1 MKTIKAIDTHELV
14 EDAKSAGANAL
25 STVKDASVRAKD
37 YAVEHKA
44 ITMVG
49 AVAVAAMAFG
59 AYALFK
65 KRQAD

>member
-1 MKTIKAIDTHELV
+1 MKTIKAIDTHEIM
-14 EDAKSAGANAL
+14 EDAKSAGATAL
-25 STVKDASVRAKD
+25 NSVKDASVRAKD
-37 YAVEHKA
+37 YAVENKA

-59 AYALFK
+59 AYALFR

>member
-1 MKTIKAIDTHELV
+1 MKTIQAVDTQEVL
-14 EDAKSAGANAL
+14 ENAKTMGSNAL
-25 STVKDASVRAKD
+25 DTVKDASVRAKD

-59 AYALFK
+59 AFALFK
-65 KRQAD
+65 KKQDA